1 MSPLQRKAAGEAKS
15 PIITRMP
22 PTGSIGPAVEDEW
35 RDFAG
40 DGSRKTEELL
50 QAVPQEKKA
59 CHDPKERR
67 SALVRFQERHQTP
80 PAPATCIA
88 RN

>member
-1 MSPLQRKAAGEAKS
+1 
-15 PIITRMP
+15 
-22 PTGSIGPAVEDEW
+22 
-35 RDFAG
+35 
-40 DGSRKTEELL
+40 
-50 QAVPQEKKA
+50 VPQEKKA